1 MVILCLNR
9 LNLCI
14 FGNRKEKRR
23 GLKMEKN
30 KKQPTSG
37 HMVNDMEDLKQLGK
51 QMENMRD
58 GQQLEEDDRIV
69 DPQQFDKLDE
79 K

>member
-1 MVILCLNR
+1 
-9 LNLCI
+9 
-14 FGNRKEKRR
+14 
-23 GLKMEKN
+23 MEIN